1 MNTATDRVS
10 ADIAF
15 HWLANLCFS
24 GFIAIWFVINRH
36 DLYCIPGLRHNL
48 AKSMPTPEVPE
59 VYVTSLDTLAD
70 EYKTENKK
78 FAEWFAKDKDK
89 LVNDIHRMRD
99 NTYFRKVSW

>member
-1 MNTATDRVS
+1 
-10 ADIAF
+10 
-15 HWLANLCFS
+15 
-24 GFIAIWFVINRH
+24 
-36 DLYCIPGLRHNL
+36 
-48 AKSMPTPEVPE
+48 MPTPEVPE

-99 NTYFRKVSW
+99 NTYFRKVISMKCHFIVAHRKVIVALG

>member
-1 MNTATDRVS
+1 M
-10 ADIAF
+10 
-15 HWLANLCFS
+15 
-24 GFIAIWFVINRH
+24 
-36 DLYCIPGLRHNL
+36 

-99 NTYFRKVSW
+99 NTYFRKVILYLITHRKVVFAIELNF

>member
-1 MNTATDRVS
+1 
-10 ADIAF
+10 
-15 HWLANLCFS
+15 
-24 GFIAIWFVINRH
+24 
-36 DLYCIPGLRHNL
+36 
-48 AKSMPTPEVPE
+48 MPTPEVPE

-99 NTYFRKVSW
+99 NTYFRKVILYLITQMFQLMRLIYQYQTIFEKSI

>member
-1 MNTATDRVS
+1 
-10 ADIAF
+10 
-15 HWLANLCFS
+15 
-24 GFIAIWFVINRH
+24 
-36 DLYCIPGLRHNL
+36 
-48 AKSMPTPEVPE
+48 MPTPEVPE

-99 NTYFRKVSW
+99 NTYFRKAS